1 MAVSHPEHPVLD
13 RTQGDSRS
21 RGAFPIE
28 RATAAGKRQVHA
40 IPDLDLHSS
49 ALLDYRLASV
59 QRNSA
64 LTRSCKEQDLPLP
77 VIVGAV
83 VLSGVVGTALTVR
96 QLKRPA
102 KIILL
107 GEGMS
112 GKTTLLNTWQGKW
125 DEPVHRT
132 HPAGEFIGR
141 IRLDTGKKVL
151 WIDKPLKFRNVKDF
165 SGMDEILDASRDG
178 VEAAQ
183 YILYL
188 IKAPQ
193 LETDE
198 ENPGASEAYER
209 LIADAA
215 RIKRYSTKIKKVIL
229 VITFTDKDSRY
240 ELLGHAA
247 YLTRV
252 RGQLSDLISLLSMR
266 NKTKVVAGSLA
277 TRESADLLAGE
288 VVQAML

>member
-1 MAVSHPEHPVLD
+1 M
-13 RTQGDSRS
+13 
-21 RGAFPIE
+21 
-28 RATAAGKRQVHA
+28 
-40 IPDLDLHSS
+40 
-49 ALLDYRLASV
+49 
-59 QRNSA
+59 
-64 LTRSCKEQDLPLP
+64 PLP

-83 VLSGVVGTALTVR
+83 VLTGAIGTAVAVR
-96 QLKRPA
+96 RLKRPA

-125 DEPVHRT
+125 GEPVHRT

-151 WIDKPLKFRNVKDF
+151 WVDKPLKFRNVKDF

-183 YILYL
+183 YIIYL
-188 IKAPQ
+188 IKAPH
-193 LETDE
+193 LEADE
-198 ENPGASEAYER
+198 EAPGASEAYER
-209 LIADAA
+209 LAADVA
-215 RIKRYSTKIKKVIL
+215 RIKRYSTKIKKVIF
-229 VITFTDKDSRY
+229 VITFADKDPRY
-240 ELLGHAA
+240 DLLGSAA

-266 NKTKVVAGSLA
+266 EKTKVVVGSLA
-277 TRESADLLAGE
+277 TLESAELLASE

>member
-1 MAVSHPEHPVLD
+1 M
-13 RTQGDSRS
+13 
-21 RGAFPIE
+21 
-28 RATAAGKRQVHA
+28 
-40 IPDLDLHSS
+40 
-49 ALLDYRLASV
+49 
-59 QRNSA
+59 
-64 LTRSCKEQDLPLP
+64 PLP

-83 VLSGVVGTALTVR
+83 VLSGAIGTALTVR

-132 HPAGEFIGR
+132 HPAGEFIGK

-151 WIDKPLKFRNVKDF
+151 WIDKPLTFRNVRDF

-193 LETDE
+193 LEADE

-240 ELLGHAA
+240 ELLGQAA
-247 YLTRV
+247 YTTRV

-277 TRESADLLAGE
+277 TRESAELLAGE
-288 VVQAML
+288 VIQAML

>member
-1 MAVSHPEHPVLD
+1 
-13 RTQGDSRS
+13 
-21 RGAFPIE
+21 
-28 RATAAGKRQVHA
+28 
-40 IPDLDLHSS
+40 
-49 ALLDYRLASV
+49 
-59 QRNSA
+59 
-64 LTRSCKEQDLPLP
+64 

-83 VLSGVVGTALTVR
+83 VLSGAIGTALTIR

-193 LETDE
+193 LEADE

-215 RIKRYSTKIKKVIL
+215 RIKRYSTRIKKVIL

-266 NKTKVVAGSLA
+266 NKTKVVVGSLA

-288 VVQAML
+288 VVQSML

>member
-1 MAVSHPEHPVLD
+1 M
-13 RTQGDSRS
+13 
-21 RGAFPIE
+21 
-28 RATAAGKRQVHA
+28 
-40 IPDLDLHSS
+40 
-49 ALLDYRLASV
+49 
-59 QRNSA
+59 
-64 LTRSCKEQDLPLP
+64 
-77 VIVGAV
+77 IVGAV
-83 VLSGVVGTALTVR
+83 VLSGAIGTALTIR

-132 HPAGEFIGR
+132 HPAGEFIGK

-151 WIDKPLKFRNVKDF
+151 WIDKPLTFRNVKDF

-193 LETDE
+193 LESDE

-240 ELLGHAA
+240 ELLGQAA

-277 TRESADLLAGE
+277 TRESAEALAGE

>member
-1 MAVSHPEHPVLD
+1 M
-13 RTQGDSRS
+13 
-21 RGAFPIE
+21 
-28 RATAAGKRQVHA
+28 
-40 IPDLDLHSS
+40 
-49 ALLDYRLASV
+49 
-59 QRNSA
+59 
-64 LTRSCKEQDLPLP
+64 PLP

-83 VLSGVVGTALTVR
+83 VLSGAIGTALTIR

-193 LETDE
+193 LEADE

-215 RIKRYSTKIKKVIL
+215 RIKRYSTRIKKVIL

-266 NKTKVVAGSLA
+266 NKTKVVVGSLA

-288 VVQAML
+288 VVQSML

>member
-1 MAVSHPEHPVLD
+1 M
-13 RTQGDSRS
+13 
-21 RGAFPIE
+21 
-28 RATAAGKRQVHA
+28 
-40 IPDLDLHSS
+40 
-49 ALLDYRLASV
+49 
-59 QRNSA
+59 
-64 LTRSCKEQDLPLP
+64 PLP

-83 VLSGVVGTALTVR
+83 VLSGAIGTAVTVR

-132 HPAGEFIGR
+132 HPAGEFIGK
-141 IRLDTGKKVL
+141 IRLETGKKVL
-151 WIDKPLKFRNVKDF
+151 WVDKPLTFRNVKDF
-165 SGMDEILDASRDG
+165 SGMDEILDASREG
-178 VEAAQ
+178 VEAAP

-193 LETDE
+193 LEADE
-198 ENPGASEAYER
+198 DTPGASEAYER

-215 RIKRYSTKIKKVIL
+215 RIKRYSAKIKKVVL

-240 ELLGHAA
+240 DLLGHAA
-247 YLTRV
+247 YLSRV
-252 RGQLSDLISLLSMR
+252 RGQLSDLISLLSAR
-266 NKTKVVAGSLA
+266 SKTKVVAGSLA
-277 TRESADLLAGE
+277 TPESAERLAGE
-288 VVQAML
+288 VIQAML

>member
-1 MAVSHPEHPVLD
+1 M
-13 RTQGDSRS
+13 
-21 RGAFPIE
+21 
-28 RATAAGKRQVHA
+28 
-40 IPDLDLHSS
+40 
-49 ALLDYRLASV
+49 
-59 QRNSA
+59 
-64 LTRSCKEQDLPLP
+64 PLP

-83 VLSGVVGTALTVR
+83 VLSGAIGTALTVR

-102 KIILL
+102 KIIVL

-193 LETDE
+193 LAADE
-198 ENPGASEAYER
+198 ENPGASEEYER

-215 RIKRYSTKIKKVIL
+215 RIKRYSSKIKKIIL

-240 ELLGHAA
+240 DLLGHAA

-252 RGQLSDLISLLSMR
+252 RGQLSDLISLLSVR

-277 TRESADLLAGE
+277 TRESAEILAGE
-288 VVQAML
+288 VIQAML

>member
-1 MAVSHPEHPVLD
+1 M
-13 RTQGDSRS
+13 
-21 RGAFPIE
+21 PI
-28 RATAAGKRQVHA
+28 
-40 IPDLDLHSS
+40 
-49 ALLDYRLASV
+49 
-59 QRNSA
+59 
-64 LTRSCKEQDLPLP
+64 PL
-77 VIVGAV
+77 IVGAV
-83 VLSGVVGTALTVR
+83 VLTGAIGTAVTVR

-132 HPAGEFIGR
+132 HPAGEFIGKV
-141 IRLDTGKKVL
+141 RLDTGKKVL
-151 WIDKPLKFRNVKDF
+151 WIDKPLTFRNVKDF

-193 LETDE
+193 LEADE
-198 ENPGASEAYER
+198 ETPGESEAYER

-240 ELLGHAA
+240 DLLGPAA
-247 YLTRV
+247 YLSHV
-252 RGQLSDLISLLSMR
+252 RGQLSDLISLLSVR

-277 TRESADLLAGE
+277 TRESAELLTGD

>member
-1 MAVSHPEHPVLD
+1 M
-13 RTQGDSRS
+13 
-21 RGAFPIE
+21 
-28 RATAAGKRQVHA
+28 
-40 IPDLDLHSS
+40 
-49 ALLDYRLASV
+49 
-59 QRNSA
+59 
-64 LTRSCKEQDLPLP
+64 
-77 VIVGAV
+77 IVGAV

>member
-1 MAVSHPEHPVLD
+1 M
-13 RTQGDSRS
+13 
-21 RGAFPIE
+21 
-28 RATAAGKRQVHA
+28 
-40 IPDLDLHSS
+40 
-49 ALLDYRLASV
+49 
-59 QRNSA
+59 
-64 LTRSCKEQDLPLP
+64 PLP

-83 VLSGVVGTALTVR
+83 VLSGAIGTALTVR

-102 KIILL
+102 KIIVL

-188 IKAPQ
+188 IKASQ
-193 LETDE
+193 LEADE
-198 ENPGASEAYER
+198 ENPGASQEYER

-215 RIKRYSTKIKKVIL
+215 RIKRYSSKIKKVIL

-240 ELLGHAA
+240 DLLGHAA

-252 RGQLSDLISLLSMR
+252 RGQLSDLISLLSVR

-277 TRESADLLAGE
+277 TRESAEILAGE
-288 VVQAML
+288 VIQAML

>member
-1 MAVSHPEHPVLD
+1 M
-13 RTQGDSRS
+13 
-21 RGAFPIE
+21 
-28 RATAAGKRQVHA
+28 
-40 IPDLDLHSS
+40 
-49 ALLDYRLASV
+49 
-59 QRNSA
+59 
-64 LTRSCKEQDLPLP
+64 PLP

-83 VLSGVVGTALTVR
+83 VLSGAIGTALTVR

-102 KIILL
+102 KIIVL

-193 LETDE
+193 LEADE
-198 ENPGASEAYER
+198 ENPGASQEYER

-215 RIKRYSTKIKKVIL
+215 RIKRYSSKIKKVIL

-240 ELLGHAA
+240 DLLGHAA

-252 RGQLSDLISLLSMR
+252 RGQLSDLISLLSVR

-277 TRESADLLAGE
+277 TRESAEILAGE
-288 VVQAML
+288 VIQAML